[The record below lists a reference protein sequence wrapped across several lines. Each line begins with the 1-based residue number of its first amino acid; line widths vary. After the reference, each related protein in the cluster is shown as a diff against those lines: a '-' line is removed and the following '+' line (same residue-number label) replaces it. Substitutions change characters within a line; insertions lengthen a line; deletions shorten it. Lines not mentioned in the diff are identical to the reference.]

1 MDTVDILGLM
11 VPVTWLVFLVAEKLW
26 PAREF
31 PPRKG
36 WNWIGVAFL
45 VMVSTISVVVP
56 LLIPSAWLDAHRW
69 LDGTR
74 LGIVGGTLVGFV
86 VLELVTYAWHRSA
99 HTFDVLWRGFHQ
111 MHHSP
116 RRVDIP
122 GALVFHPLEVVV
134 QVLIQ
139 LFVTVIALGLDPLA
153 AAIVGY
159 LFAFYG
165 LFQHWNVRTPTWLG
179 YVIQRPESHCVHHRL
194 GLHYYNFADF
204 PPIDML
210 FGTFR
215 NPREFHGEC
224 GFDAGGDRR
233 LPAIL
238 AFADVN
244 ASLYGPASKG
254 AKPVPGASAV
264 SIPGA

>member
-1 MDTVDILGLM
+1 MDAVDILGLM

-36 WNWIGVAFL
+36 WPWIGVAFL
-45 VMVSTISVVVP
+45 VMVSTISVVLP
-56 LLIPSAWLDAHRW
+56 LLIPAAWLDAHRW

-74 LGIVGGTLVGFV
+74 LGIVGGTLVGFL

-134 QVLIQ
+134 QVVLQ

-153 AAIVGY
+153 AALVGY
-159 LFAFYG
+159 VFGFYG
-165 LFQHWNVRTPTWLG
+165 LFQHWNVRTPRWLG
-179 YVIQRPESHCVHHRL
+179 YVIQRPESHGVHHRR
-194 GLHYYNFADF
+194 GFHAYNYSDL
-204 PPIDML
+204 PIWDML
-210 FGTFR
+210 WGTFR
-215 NPREFHGEC
+215 NPERFMGEV
-224 GFDAGGDRR
+224 GFEEAESQRFGAM
-233 LPAIL
+233 LL
-238 AFADVN
+238 ARDVN
-244 ASLYGPASKG
+244 AATLGSGSRGRTDPATNP
-254 AKPVPGASAV
+254 A
-264 SIPGA
+264 

>member
-36 WNWIGVAFL
+36 WPWIGVAFL
-45 VMVSTISVVVP
+45 VMVSTISVVLP
-56 LLIPSAWLDAHRW
+56 LLIPGAWLDAHRW

-74 LGIVGGTLVGFV
+74 LGVVGGTLVGFL

-99 HTFDVLWRGFHQ
+99 HTFDALWRGFHQ

-122 GALVFHPLEVVV
+122 GAFVFHPLEVVV
-134 QVLIQ
+134 QVVLQ
-139 LFVTVIALGLDPLA
+139 LFVTVIVLGLDPLA

-159 LFAFYG
+159 LFGFYG

-244 ASLYGPASKG
+244 AALYGPASKG
-254 AKPVPGASAV
+254 AKPAPRASALPTPGA
-264 SIPGA
+264 